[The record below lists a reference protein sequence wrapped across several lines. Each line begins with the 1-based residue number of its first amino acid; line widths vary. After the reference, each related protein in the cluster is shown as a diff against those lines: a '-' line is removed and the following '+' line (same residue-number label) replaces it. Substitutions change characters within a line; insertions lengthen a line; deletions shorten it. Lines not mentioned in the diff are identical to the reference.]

1 MGLCGMGLFIN
12 DVALLTPAILL
23 MLGHGI
29 VSAGLFFCVGSLYE
43 RTHTRD
49 LNLLASGAA
58 VMPKLSF
65 YFLLF
70 ILGNIAFPGTVNF
83 IAEFAILKGLLHY
96 DPLVVLLIM
105 PSYFANSA
113 FNIWLA
119 TRVLYGTANRLK
131 TIIHPEDF
139 TFREL
144 IIVRNLCLI
153 MIGLGTIFADPIIS
167 QIERGLTLQIPFIDD
182 NETNKAILNLIPA
195 EYCNRHISDDM
206 DMDTLY
212 NLVPYDLSKYPNYF
226 SSITPIQNYM
236 GIIDLYVLDYDY
248 VCNTLGIKQMTTL
261 DTSHVSIRSTYFD
274 VRDAYYVSNHSF
286 FPNFNELISAA
297 QPTLH
302 HQRNEGIWCHFTT
315 NLYKVIQYILDKT
328 K

>member
-1 MGLCGMGLFIN
+1 MVFLLTM
-12 DVALLTPAILL
+12 ALLTPAILL

-58 VMPKLSF
+58 VLPKLSF

-96 DPLVVLLIM
+96 DPVVVLLIM
-105 PSYFANSA
+105 PSYIANSA

-119 TRVLYGTANRLK
+119 TRVLYGAANKLK

-144 IIVRNLCLI
+144 LVVRNLCFL
-153 MIGLGTIFADPIIS
+153 MIALGTVFADPVIS
-167 QIERGLTLQIPFIDD
+167 QIERGLAL
-182 NETNKAILNLIPA
+182 
-195 EYCNRHISDDM
+195 
-206 DMDTLY
+206 
-212 NLVPYDLSKYPNYF
+212 DLSDIVYP
-226 SSITPIQNYM
+226 
-236 GIIDLYVLDYDY
+236 
-248 VCNTLGIKQMTTL
+248 
-261 DTSHVSIRSTYFD
+261 TSERS
-274 VRDAYYVSNHSF
+274 
-286 FPNFNELISAA
+286 L
-297 QPTLH
+297 
-302 HQRNEGIWCHFTT
+302 
-315 NLYKVIQYILDKT
+315 
-328 K
+328 